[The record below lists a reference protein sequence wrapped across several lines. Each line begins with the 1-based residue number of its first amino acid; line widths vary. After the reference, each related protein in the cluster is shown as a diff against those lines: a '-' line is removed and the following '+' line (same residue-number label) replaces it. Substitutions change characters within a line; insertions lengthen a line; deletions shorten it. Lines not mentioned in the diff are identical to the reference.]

1 MELNEIISNFP
12 KYDTKIL
19 LWEINAKMGRVDI
32 FKPTIG
38 NEILRQHINDNGVRI
53 VTFATLKNLV
63 VMSKMFPHRNIRNTP
78 GPL

>member
-38 NEILRQHINDNGVRI
+38 NEILHQDSNNNV
-53 VTFATLKNLV
+53 ATITNV
-63 VMSKMFPHRNIRNTP
+63 GTS
-78 GPL
+78 